1 MSNFSVVDGDIRLT
15 TSGGGQLLHTD
26 DQNRL
31 KVVMDM
37 VYVSHTLSGTDH
49 IGQLSDDQVMVSN
62 VTQHESYIDHNNL
75 TNYLVAEHRTINDGG
90 AASTDL
96 WSASKISSEIA
107 SSSGTTDHSALDN
120 LDYASAGH
128 TGFSPASHL
137 HDDRYYTESEINT
150 ISGSL
155 STEIDSD
162 ISTHTALSDA
172 HHAESHT
179 VASHSDT
186 TATGAELDELTDGSI
201 GDSLHLHNDGENIL
215 INQDFTCW
223 QEGTTFTNP
232 ANNVYTADGYAV
244 YSAAGGG
251 TLPTI
256 NVKKNITANEVGF
269 GQCCELE
276 ITNVGVANSA
286 RRWKFEQY
294 IEDYVKYKGKTLT
307 ASVRIKAT
315 TPITLTD
322 GRLQIA
328 DGVSGGDVS
337 ISSIT
342 TSWVTYSISYTVNSS
357 ASRLE
362 LRFILD
368 PGNATISTTGSIYIQ
383 WMKLELGSVATPLI
397 PRSNA
402 EEYLLCGTVIAPL
415 NRTNPSVRFE
425 DDAGNLGIEIVDGGK
440 VNLANGTGINEFST
454 DGTLAGDS
462 DDAVPTE
469 KAVKTYSATVSGSL
483 QSNIDGKSDTSHNH
497 NLNDLSEKSY
507 NSLTDTPTIPTDFYS
522 QAEVDTI
529 SGSLSTEI
537 DSDISTHSS
546 SADHDDRYYTD
557 LSTEID
563 SDISTHSSSSDHDD
577 RYYTESEINT
587 ISGSL
592 QTNIDSKPDTLLELT
607 DTPSNYDSDKY
618 LKSTIDGTEW
628 ATVSGGGGADHNIAD
643 HLDTSATG
651 AELNTLTDNSIAD
664 TLHRHSELVASDGSP
679 DPALSVDSDGLI
691 STNGA
696 GIRVNSLG
704 SGNRIAYLNL
714 VGDDTYTDY
723 GLRIHRGGTG
733 ANTGTE
739 IYHRGTGSFQL
750 WTQEAAPIIFL
761 TNNNVRMTIASTGNV
776 SLTNG
781 TGINEFSTDGTLAGD
796 SDDAVPTEKATK
808 TYAAGKSVDNVW
820 SETQLYS
827 DNSLTCAS
835 TTTWDMETY
844 QNTYLLLD
852 QDTTLSGTVP
862 SSNSGYYTCLVYNDG
877 TYTLT
882 LDSQF
887 LTSAGEDL
895 ENTTTSGSYDLLGVY
910 INNGLLFATMSTNFS

>member
-49 IGQLSDDQVMVSN
+49 TGQLSDDQVMSSN
-62 VTQHESYIDHNNL
+62 ITQHESYIDHNNL
-75 TNYLVAEHRTINDGG
+75 TNYLVDEHRTINDGG

-155 STEIDSD
+155 S
-162 ISTHTALSDA
+162 
-172 HHAESHT
+172 
-179 VASHSDT
+179 
-186 TATGAELDELTDGSI
+186 
-201 GDSLHLHNDGENIL
+201 N
-215 INQDFTCW
+215 
-223 QEGTTFTNP
+223 
-232 ANNVYTADGYAV
+232 
-244 YSAAGGG
+244 
-251 TLPTI
+251 
-256 NVKKNITANEVGF
+256 
-269 GQCCELE
+269 
-276 ITNVGVANSA
+276 
-286 RRWKFEQY
+286 
-294 IEDYVKYKGKTLT
+294 
-307 ASVRIKAT
+307 
-315 TPITLTD
+315 
-322 GRLQIA
+322 
-328 DGVSGGDVS
+328 
-337 ISSIT
+337 
-342 TSWVTYSISYTVNSS
+342 
-357 ASRLE
+357 
-362 LRFILD
+362 
-368 PGNATISTTGSIYIQ
+368 
-383 WMKLELGSVATPLI
+383 
-397 PRSNA
+397 
-402 EEYLLCGTVIAPL
+402 
-415 NRTNPSVRFE
+415 
-425 DDAGNLGIEIVDGGK
+425 
-440 VNLANGTGINEFST
+440 
-454 DGTLAGDS
+454 
-462 DDAVPTE
+462 
-469 KAVKTYSATVSGSL
+469 
-483 QSNIDGKSDTSHNH
+483 
-497 NLNDLSEKSY
+497 
-507 NSLTDTPTIPTDFYS
+507 
-522 QAEVDTI
+522 
-529 SGSLSTEI
+529 EI

-546 SADHDDRYYTD
+546 SADHDGRYYTESEVDALTWVESDITDLDKYTQSEVDDKWPTWSGTIDHNIILNTHNLSTDIDHNDLTNYSADEHRIINDVGDGATDLWSASKISSEINNASGTTNHSELNELDYTSSGHTGFQPAGDYVSTVD
-557 LSTEID
+557 LSTTSGTLQSQIND
-563 SDISTHSSSSDHDD
+563 KSDVNHLHDD
-577 RYYTESEINT
+577 RYYTESEVDT

-592 QTNIDSKPDTLLELT
+592 QTNIDDKPDTLIELT
-607 DTPSNYDSDKY
+607 DTPSLYDTGKYLRSTSSGHTGFSPDTHLHDDRYYTETELNDGQLDNRYYTESEVDTISGSLSTETDSDI
-618 LKSTIDGTEW
+618 SAHTSNTDAHHAESHTITSHSDIVD
-628 ATVSGGGGADHNIAD
+628 ATGANIEELTGGGDTTLHDHDGISENTAAR
-643 HLDTSATG
+643 HTESHSVASHSDTSATG

-679 DPALSVDSDGLI
+679 DPALSINDSGYVTVSGNLTAYDNLFSEGSGQI
-691 STNGA
+691 G
-696 GIRVNSLG
+696 VYG
-704 SGNRIAYLNL
+704 SGNRYAFFSLY
-714 VGDDTYTDY
+714 GDDSTYGIRLVRSNTGVNAY
-723 GLRIHRGGTG
+723 SQVAHNGTG
-733 ANTGTE
+733 NFRITAE
-739 IYHRGTGSFQL
+739 DASDLLLQ
-750 WTQEAAPIIFL
+750 
-761 TNNNVRMTIASTGNV
+761 TNNTTRMTIASTGNV